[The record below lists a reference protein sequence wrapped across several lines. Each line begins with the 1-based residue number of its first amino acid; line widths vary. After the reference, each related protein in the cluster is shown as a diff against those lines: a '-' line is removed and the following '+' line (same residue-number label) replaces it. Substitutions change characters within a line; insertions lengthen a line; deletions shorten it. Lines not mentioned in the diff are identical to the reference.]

1 MTTALWNQTPTNVDH
16 GMTCETIE
24 IKGYNG
30 DSINAYVARPN
41 GAGPYPS
48 VVLVHHLP
56 GWDELYREF
65 TRRFAAH
72 GYLAISP
79 NLYARVGHGTPDEVA
94 AKAREAGGVSDD
106 SVLGDAE
113 GAAAYIRSL
122 PNASGKVGIIGS
134 CSGGRHTF
142 MVACRSD
149 KFDAAVELW
158 GGGVVQPETTANQPV
173 APIDMTKDLHCPL
186 LGLFGNDD
194 QRPSPEQVNQH
205 EEELK
210 KHGKDYEFH
219 RYDGAGH
226 GFFYYD
232 RGAYRQEQAMDGW
245 NKIFAFFDKNLA
257 S

>member
-1 MTTALWNQTPTNVDH
+1 MTTVLWNQMRTDAADGITA
-16 GMTCETIE
+16 ETID
-24 IKGYNG
+24 IKGANG
-30 DSINAYVARPN
+30 DTINAYYARPTTP
-41 GAGPYPS
+41 GPHPT
-48 VVLVHHLP
+48 VVLVHHVP

-72 GYLAISP
+72 GYMAITP
-79 NLYARVGHGTPDEVA
+79 NLFARVGQGTPDEMA

-106 SVLGDAE
+106 QVLGDAE
-113 GAAAYIRSL
+113 GAAAFLRAQEGS
-122 PNASGKVGIIGS
+122 NGKVGVIGS
-134 CSGGRHTF
+134 CSGGRHVF
-142 MVACRSD
+142 MIACRS
-149 KFDAAVELW
+149 KAFDAAVELW
-158 GGGVVQPETTANQPV
+158 GGGVVQPETTPNQPV
-173 APIDMTKDLHCPL
+173 APIDLTKDLSCPL

-210 KHGKDYEFH
+210 KHGKEYEFH

-245 NKIFAFFDKNLA
+245 QKIFEFFGKHLA
-257 S
+257 